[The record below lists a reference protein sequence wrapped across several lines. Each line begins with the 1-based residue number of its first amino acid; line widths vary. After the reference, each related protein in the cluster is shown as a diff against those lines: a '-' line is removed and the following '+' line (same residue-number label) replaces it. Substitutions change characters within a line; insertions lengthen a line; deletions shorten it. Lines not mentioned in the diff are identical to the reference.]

1 MYSRLITPE
10 RIHPWGDEELLEAT
24 EQDRARIVQ
33 AAPVRRLQ
41 QKTQVFPLDVKASVR
56 SRLTHSLE
64 VQETGRQISRRVLAA
79 LPAGAV
85 CEGAFVNLV
94 EMSCLLHDVG
104 NPPFGHFGEQVM
116 SQWLA
121 QELDGLFVAALGKA
135 PSPQWAE
142 LRQDLLVFDGN
153 AQSLRLVHSLHEL
166 NLTLGQLAALCKYPQ
181 QPPAGR
187 QATPYYGQHHGWS
200 SKRGIFFSEQPLYSA
215 LGQSLGLAAGCRH
228 PLVYIMEAAD
238 DISYCIADLED
249 AVDRRILGLGE
260 LLQALREA
268 DGGDYMA
275 ALLSTAV
282 DSDRGFFPHFRQQL
296 TRDLV
301 ALAASTYVSEHAQI
315 LSGAYPQALLH
326 GQAPAARVL
335 DILKRVAR
343 ELVFMRPEVE
353 ALELEGYAALRGVL
367 STYACLLAL
376 PATQFERL
384 LVGQGGSELFFAR
397 RLYHRL
403 SARHLKAYRLAVA
416 SRDPRFGEE
425 AEQEWYYRVRL
436 LLDYVSGMTDTY
448 ALEEFR
454 LLSGI

>member
-1 MYSRLITPE
+1 MYDSLITPA
-10 RIHPWGDEELLEAT
+10 RIHPWGSEALLEAT

-64 VQETGRQISRRVLAA
+64 VQETGRQISRRILAA
-79 LPAGAV
+79 LPAGTV
-85 CEGAFVNLV
+85 CEGAFINLV
-94 EMSCLLHDVG
+94 EMACLLHDVG

-121 QELDGLFVAALGKA
+121 QSLDELFASAHEQL

-153 AQSLRLVHSLHEL
+153 AQSLRLVHSLHEM

-181 QPPAGR
+181 QPLLHSPQG
-187 QATPYYGQHHGWS
+187 YGQHHGWT
-200 SKRGIFFSEQPLYSA
+200 SKRGIFFSEQPLYRA
-215 LGQSLGLAAGCRH
+215 LGQSLGLAPGCRH

-249 AVDRRILGLGE
+249 AVDRRILTQGE
-260 LLQALREA
+260 LLAALRGA
-268 DGGDYMA
+268 DEGDYMA
-275 ALLSTAV
+275 TLLEEALASE
-282 DSDRGFFPHFRQQL
+282 RGFFPHFRQQL

-301 ALAASTYVSEHAQI
+301 ALAAHTYVSDHEAI
-315 LSGAYPQALLH
+315 LSGAYPRALLH
-326 GQAPAARVL
+326 GQAPAAQVL
-335 DILKRVAR
+335 DTLKQVAR
-343 ELVFMRPEVE
+343 EQVFMRPEVE

-376 PATQFERL
+376 PAAQFERL
-384 LVGQGGSELFFAR
+384 LAGNGGSELFFAR
-397 RLYHRL
+397 RLFHRL

-416 SRDPRFGEE
+416 SRDPRFDNR

>member
-10 RIHPWGDEELLEAT
+10 RIHRWGDEDLLEAT

-64 VQETGRQISRRVLAA
+64 VQETGRQISRRILAA
-79 LPAGAV
+79 LPAGSV
-85 CEGAFVNLV
+85 CEGAFINLV

-121 QELDGLFVAALGKA
+121 QALDGLFAEALGSA
-135 PSPQWAE
+135 PSPQWAT

-181 QPPAGR
+181 QPLHG
-187 QATPYYGQHHGWS
+187 GQHHGWA
-200 SKRGIFFSEQPLYSA
+200 SKRGIFFSEQPLYRA
-215 LGQSLGLAAGCRH
+215 LGQSLGLAPGCRH

-249 AVDRRILGLGE
+249 AVDRRILSLSE
-260 LLQALREA
+260 LQQALRLA
-268 DGGDYMA
+268 DDGAYMA
-275 ALLSTAV
+275 GLLAEAAASG
-282 DSDRGFFPHFRQQL
+282 RGFFPHFRQQL

-301 ALAASTYVSEHAQI
+301 ELAAHTYVSEHPQI

-335 DILKRVAR
+335 DTLKQVAR

-376 PATQFERL
+376 PAVQFERL
-384 LVGQGGSELFFAR
+384 LTGQGGSELFFAR
-397 RLYHRL
+397 RLFHRL

-416 SRDPRFGEE
+416 SRDPRFEKE
-425 AEQEWYYRVRL
+425 SEQEWYFRVRL

>member
-1 MYSRLITPE
+1 MYDSLITPA
-10 RIHPWGDEELLEAT
+10 RIHPWGSEALLEAT

-64 VQETGRQISRRVLAA
+64 VQETGRQISRRILAA
-79 LPAGAV
+79 LPAGTV
-85 CEGAFVNLV
+85 CEGAFINLV
-94 EMSCLLHDVG
+94 EMACLLHDVG

-121 QELDGLFVAALGKA
+121 QSLDELFASSHEQL

-153 AQSLRLVHSLHEL
+153 AQSLRLVHSLHEM

-181 QPPAGR
+181 QPLLHSPQG
-187 QATPYYGQHHGWS
+187 YGQHHGWT
-200 SKRGIFFSEQPLYSA
+200 SKRGIFFSEQPLYRA
-215 LGQSLGLAAGCRH
+215 LGQSLGLAPGCRH

-249 AVDRRILGLGE
+249 AVDRRILTQGE
-260 LLQALREA
+260 LLVALRSA
-268 DGGDYMA
+268 DEGDYMA
-275 ALLSTAV
+275 TLLEEALASG
-282 DSDRGFFPHFRQQL
+282 RGFFPHFRQQL

-301 ALAASTYVSEHAQI
+301 ALAAHTYVSDHEAI
-315 LSGAYPQALLH
+315 LSGAYPRALLH
-326 GQAPAARVL
+326 GQAPAAQVL
-335 DILKRVAR
+335 DTLKQVAR
-343 ELVFMRPEVE
+343 EQVFMRPEVE

-376 PATQFERL
+376 PAAQFERL
-384 LVGQGGSELFFAR
+384 LAGNGGSELFFAR
-397 RLYHRL
+397 RLFHRL

-416 SRDPRFGEE
+416 SRDPRFDNG

>member
-1 MYSRLITPE
+1 M
-10 RIHPWGDEELLEAT
+10 
-24 EQDRARIVQ
+24 
-33 AAPVRRLQ
+33 
-41 QKTQVFPLDVKASVR
+41 R

-64 VQETGRQISRRVLAA
+64 VQETGRQISRRILAA
-79 LPAGAV
+79 LPAGSV
-85 CEGAFVNLV
+85 CEGAFINLV

-121 QELDGLFVAALGKA
+121 QALDGLFVEALGSN
-135 PSPQWAE
+135 PSPQWAT

-181 QPPAGR
+181 QPLHG
-187 QATPYYGQHHGWS
+187 GQHHGWA
-200 SKRGIFFSEQPLYSA
+200 SKRGIFFSEQPLYRA
-215 LGQSLGLAAGCRH
+215 LGQSLGLAPGCRH

-249 AVDRRILGLGE
+249 AVDRRILSLSE
-260 LLQALREA
+260 LQQALRLA
-268 DGGDYMA
+268 DDGAYMA
-275 ALLSTAV
+275 GLLAEAAASG
-282 DSDRGFFPHFRQQL
+282 RGFFPHFRQQL

-301 ALAASTYVSEHAQI
+301 ELAAHTYVSEHPQI

-335 DILKRVAR
+335 DTLKQVAR

-376 PATQFERL
+376 PAVQFERL
-384 LVGQGGSELFFAR
+384 LTGQGGSELFFAR
-397 RLYHRL
+397 RLFHRL

-416 SRDPRFGEE
+416 SRDPRFEKE
-425 AEQEWYYRVRL
+425 SEQEWYYRVRL

>member
-1 MYSRLITPE
+1 MYSRLITPA
-10 RIHPWGDEELLEAT
+10 RIHPWGSEELLEAT

-64 VQETGRQISRRVLAA
+64 VQETGRQISRRILAA
-79 LPAGAV
+79 LPAGTV
-85 CEGAFVNLV
+85 CEGAFINLV
-94 EMSCLLHDVG
+94 EMACLLHDVG

-121 QELDGLFVAALGKA
+121 QSLDELFARAHDQL

-153 AQSLRLVHSLHEL
+153 AQSLRLVHSLHEM

-181 QPPAGR
+181 QPLLLSPQG
-187 QATPYYGQHHGWS
+187 YGQHHGWT
-200 SKRGIFFSEQPLYSA
+200 SKRGIFFSEQPLYRA
-215 LGQSLGLAAGCRH
+215 LGQSLGLAPGCRH

-249 AVDRRILGLGE
+249 AVDRRILTQGE
-260 LLQALREA
+260 LLVALRGA
-268 DGGDYMA
+268 DEGDYMA
-275 ALLSTAV
+275 SLLEEALASG
-282 DSDRGFFPHFRQQL
+282 RGFFPHFRQHL

-301 ALAASTYVSEHAQI
+301 ALAAHTYVSDHEAI
-315 LSGAYPQALLH
+315 LSGAYPRALLH

-335 DILKRVAR
+335 DTLKRVAR
-343 ELVFMRPEVE
+343 EQVFMRPEVE
-353 ALELEGYAALRGVL
+353 ALELEGHAALRGVL
-367 STYACLLAL
+367 STYSCLLAL
-376 PATQFERL
+376 PAAQFERL
-384 LVGQGGSELFFAR
+384 LAGNGGSELFFAR
-397 RLYHRL
+397 RLFHRL

-416 SRDPRFGEE
+416 SRDPRFDKGS
-425 AEQEWYYRVRL
+425 EQEWYYRVRL

>member
-10 RIHPWGDEELLEAT
+10 RIHRWGDEDLLEAT

-64 VQETGRQISRRVLAA
+64 VQETGRQISRRVLAT
-79 LPAGAV
+79 LPAGSV
-85 CEGAFVNLV
+85 CEGAFINLV

-121 QELDGLFVAALGKA
+121 QALDGLFAEALGSA
-135 PSPQWAE
+135 PSSQWAT

-181 QPPAGR
+181 QPLLG
-187 QATPYYGQHHGWS
+187 GQHHGWA
-200 SKRGIFFSEQPLYSA
+200 SKRGIFFSEQPLYRA
-215 LGQSLGLAAGCRH
+215 LGQSLGLAPGCRH

-249 AVDRRILGLGE
+249 AVDRHILSLSE
-260 LLQALREA
+260 LQQALRLA
-268 DGGDYMA
+268 DDGAYMA
-275 ALLSTAV
+275 GLLADATA
-282 DSDRGFFPHFRQQL
+282 SGRGFFPHFRQQL

-301 ALAASTYVSEHAQI
+301 ELAAHTYVSEHTQI

-335 DILKRVAR
+335 DTLKQVAR

-384 LVGQGGSELFFAR
+384 LAGQGGSELFFAR
-397 RLYHRL
+397 RLFHRL

-416 SRDPRFGEE
+416 GRRDPRFSDG
-425 AEQEWYYRVRL
+425 AEQEWYFRVRL

>member
-1 MYSRLITPE
+1 MYDSLITPA
-10 RIHPWGDEELLEAT
+10 RIHPWGSEALLEAT

-64 VQETGRQISRRVLAA
+64 VQETGRQISRRILAA
-79 LPAGAV
+79 LPAGTV
-85 CEGAFVNLV
+85 CEGAFINLV
-94 EMSCLLHDVG
+94 EMACLLHDVG

-121 QELDGLFVAALGKA
+121 QSLDELFASAHEQL

-153 AQSLRLVHSLHEL
+153 AQSLRLVHSLHEM

-181 QPPAGR
+181 QPLLHSPQG
-187 QATPYYGQHHGWS
+187 YGQHHGWT
-200 SKRGIFFSEQPLYSA
+200 SKRGIFFSEQPLYRA
-215 LGQSLGLAAGCRH
+215 LGQSLGLAPGCRH

-249 AVDRRILGLGE
+249 AVDRRILTQGE
-260 LLQALREA
+260 LLVALRSA
-268 DGGDYMA
+268 DEGDYMA
-275 ALLSTAV
+275 TLLEEALASG
-282 DSDRGFFPHFRQQL
+282 RGFFPHFRKQL

-301 ALAASTYVSEHAQI
+301 ALAAHTYVSDHEAI
-315 LSGAYPQALLH
+315 LSGAYPRALLH
-326 GQAPAARVL
+326 GQAPAAQVL
-335 DILKRVAR
+335 DTLKQVAR
-343 ELVFMRPEVE
+343 EQVFMRPEVE

-376 PATQFERL
+376 PAAQFERL
-384 LVGQGGSELFFAR
+384 LAGNGGSELFFAR
-397 RLYHRL
+397 RLFHRL
-403 SARHLKAYRLAVA
+403 SARHLKAYRLALA
-416 SRDPRFGEE
+416 SRDPRFDNG

>member
-10 RIHPWGDEELLEAT
+10 RIHRWGDEDLLEAT

-64 VQETGRQISRRVLAA
+64 VQETGRQISRRILAA
-79 LPAGAV
+79 LPAGSV
-85 CEGAFVNLV
+85 CEAAFINLV

-121 QELDGLFVAALGKA
+121 QALDGLFVEALGSN
-135 PSPQWAE
+135 PSPQWAT

-181 QPPAGR
+181 QPLHG
-187 QATPYYGQHHGWS
+187 GQHHGWA
-200 SKRGIFFSEQPLYSA
+200 SKRGIFFSEQPLYRA
-215 LGQSLGLAAGCRH
+215 LGQSLGLAPGCRH

-249 AVDRRILGLGE
+249 AVDRRILSLSE
-260 LLQALREA
+260 LQQALRLA
-268 DGGDYMA
+268 DDGAYMA
-275 ALLSTAV
+275 GLLAEAAASG
-282 DSDRGFFPHFRQQL
+282 RGFFPHFRQQL

-301 ALAASTYVSEHAQI
+301 ELAAHTYVSEHPQI

-335 DILKRVAR
+335 DTLKQGAR

-376 PATQFERL
+376 PAVQFERL
-384 LVGQGGSELFFAR
+384 LTGQGGSELFFAR
-397 RLYHRL
+397 RLFHRL

-416 SRDPRFGEE
+416 SRDPRFEKE
-425 AEQEWYYRVRL
+425 SEQEWYYRMRL

>member
-10 RIHPWGDEELLEAT
+10 RIHRWGDEDLLEAT

-64 VQETGRQISRRVLAA
+64 VQETGRQISRRVLAT
-79 LPAGAV
+79 LPAGSV
-85 CEGAFVNLV
+85 CKGAFINLV

-121 QELDGLFVAALGKA
+121 QALDGLFAEALGSA
-135 PSPQWAE
+135 PSSQWAT

-181 QPPAGR
+181 QPLHG
-187 QATPYYGQHHGWS
+187 GQHHGWA
-200 SKRGIFFSEQPLYSA
+200 SKRGIFFSEQPLYRA
-215 LGQSLGLAAGCRH
+215 LGQSLGLAPGCRH

-249 AVDRRILGLGE
+249 AVDRRILSLSE
-260 LLQALREA
+260 LQQALRLA
-268 DGGDYMA
+268 DDGAYMA
-275 ALLSTAV
+275 SLLAEAAASG
-282 DSDRGFFPHFRQQL
+282 RGFFPHFRQQL

-301 ALAASTYVSEHAQI
+301 ELAAHTYVSEHPQI

-335 DILKRVAR
+335 DTLKQVAR

-376 PATQFERL
+376 PAVQFERL
-384 LVGQGGSELFFAR
+384 LTGQGGSELFFAR
-397 RLYHRL
+397 RLFHRL

-416 SRDPRFGEE
+416 SRDPRFEKE
-425 AEQEWYYRVRL
+425 SEQEWYYRVRL

>member
-1 MYSRLITPE
+1 MYRRLITPE

-64 VQETGRQISRRVLAA
+64 VQETGRQISRRILAA
-79 LPAGAV
+79 LPTGMV
-85 CEGAFVNLV
+85 CEGAFINLV

-116 SQWLA
+116 SQWLG
-121 QELDGLFVAALGKA
+121 EMLDPLYQQALGLM
-135 PSPQWAE
+135 PSSQWAE
-142 LRQDLLVFDGN
+142 LRQDLLLFDGN

-181 QPPAGR
+181 QPQAGVS
-187 QATPYYGQHHGWS
+187 YGQHHGWS
-200 SKRGIFFSEQPLYSA
+200 SKRGIFFSEQPLYRA
-215 LGQSLGLAAGCRH
+215 LGQSLGLAQGCRH

-249 AVDRRILGLGE
+249 AVDRRILTLGE
-260 LLQALREA
+260 LLTALRSA
-268 DGGDYMA
+268 DGSDYLSGLLDD
-275 ALLSTAV
+275 ALASG
-282 DSDRGFFPHFRQQL
+282 RGFFPHFRQQL

-301 ALAASTYVSEHAQI
+301 ALAAKSYVDEHDAI
-315 LSGAYPQALLH
+315 LRGSYPQALLH

-335 DILKRVAR
+335 DMLKQVAR
-343 ELVFMRPEVE
+343 ELVFRRPEVE

-367 STYACLLAL
+367 STYACLLAM
-376 PATQFERL
+376 PAGQFARL
-384 LVGQGGSELFFAR
+384 LAGEGGNELFFAR

-416 SRDPRFGEE
+416 TRDARFTDEG
-425 AEQEWYYRVRL
+425 EQEWYYRVRL

-448 ALEEFR
+448 VLEEYR

>member
-10 RIHPWGDEELLEAT
+10 RIHRWGDEDLLEAT

-64 VQETGRQISRRVLAA
+64 VQETGRQISRRILAA
-79 LPAGAV
+79 LPAGSV
-85 CEGAFVNLV
+85 CEGAFINLV

-121 QELDGLFVAALGKA
+121 QALDGLFAEALGST
-135 PSPQWAE
+135 PSPQWAT

-181 QPPAGR
+181 QPLHG
-187 QATPYYGQHHGWS
+187 GQHHGWA
-200 SKRGIFFSEQPLYSA
+200 SKRGIFFSEQPLYRA
-215 LGQSLGLAAGCRH
+215 LGQSLGLAPGCRH

-249 AVDRRILGLGE
+249 AVDRRILSLSE
-260 LLQALREA
+260 LQQALRLA
-268 DGGDYMA
+268 DDGAYMA
-275 ALLSTAV
+275 GLLAEATA
-282 DSDRGFFPHFRQQL
+282 SGRGFFPHFRQQL

-301 ALAASTYVSEHAQI
+301 ELAAHTYVSEHPQI

-335 DILKRVAR
+335 DTLKQVAR

-376 PATQFERL
+376 PAVQFERL
-384 LVGQGGSELFFAR
+384 LAGQGGSELFFAR
-397 RLYHRL
+397 RLFHRL

-416 SRDPRFGEE
+416 SRDPRFENE
-425 AEQEWYYRVRL
+425 SEQEWYFRVRL

>member
-1 MYSRLITPE
+1 MYRRLITPE

-64 VQETGRQISRRVLAA
+64 VQETGRQISRRILEA
-79 LPAGAV
+79 LPAGMV
-85 CEGAFVNLV
+85 CEGAFINLV

-116 SQWLA
+116 SQWLG
-121 QELDGLFVAALGKA
+121 EMLDPLYLQALGPT

-142 LRQDLLVFDGN
+142 LRQDLLLFDGN

-181 QPPAGR
+181 QPQAGVS
-187 QATPYYGQHHGWS
+187 YGLHHGWS
-200 SKRGIFFSEQPLYSA
+200 SKRGIFFSEQPLYRA
-215 LGQSLGLAAGCRH
+215 LGQSLGLAQGCRH

-249 AVDRRILGLGE
+249 AVDRRILTLGE
-260 LLQALREA
+260 LLTALCSA
-268 DGGDYMA
+268 DGSDYLSGLLDD
-275 ALLSTAV
+275 ALASG
-282 DSDRGFFPHFRQQL
+282 RGFFPHFRQQL

-301 ALAASTYVSEHAQI
+301 ALAAKSYVDEHDAI
-315 LSGAYPQALLH
+315 LRGSYPQALLH

-335 DILKRVAR
+335 DMLKQVAR
-343 ELVFMRPEVE
+343 ELVFRRPEVE

-367 STYACLLAL
+367 STYACLLAM
-376 PATQFERL
+376 PAGQFARL
-384 LVGQGGSELFFAR
+384 LAGEGGNELFFAR

-416 SRDPRFGEE
+416 TRDARFTDEG
-425 AEQEWYYRVRL
+425 EQEWYYRVRL

>member
-10 RIHPWGDEELLEAT
+10 RIHRWGDEDLLEAT

-64 VQETGRQISRRVLAA
+64 VQETGRQISRRILAA
-79 LPAGAV
+79 LPAGSV
-85 CEGAFVNLV
+85 CEGAFINLV

-121 QELDGLFVAALGKA
+121 QALDGLFVEALGST
-135 PSPQWAE
+135 PSPQWAT

-181 QPPAGR
+181 QPLHG
-187 QATPYYGQHHGWS
+187 GQHHGWA
-200 SKRGIFFSEQPLYSA
+200 SKRGIFFSEQPLYRA
-215 LGQSLGLAAGCRH
+215 LGQSLGLAPGCRH

-249 AVDRRILGLGE
+249 AVDRRILSLSE
-260 LLQALREA
+260 LQQALRLA
-268 DGGDYMA
+268 DDGAYMA
-275 ALLSTAV
+275 GLLAEAAASG
-282 DSDRGFFPHFRQQL
+282 RGFFPHFRQQL

-301 ALAASTYVSEHAQI
+301 ELAAHTYVSEHPQI

-335 DILKRVAR
+335 DTLKQVAR

-376 PATQFERL
+376 PAVQFERL
-384 LVGQGGSELFFAR
+384 LTGQGGSELFFAR
-397 RLYHRL
+397 RLFHRL

-416 SRDPRFGEE
+416 SRDPRFEKE
-425 AEQEWYYRVRL
+425 SEQEWYFRVRL

>member
-64 VQETGRQISRRVLAA
+64 VQETGRQISRHILAA
-79 LPAGAV
+79 LPTGMV
-85 CEGAFVNLV
+85 CEGAFINLV

-116 SQWLA
+116 SQWLG
-121 QELDGLFVAALGKA
+121 EMLDPLYQQALGLT
-135 PSPQWAE
+135 PSSQWAE
-142 LRQDLLVFDGN
+142 LRQDLLLFDGN

-181 QPPAGR
+181 QPQAGVS
-187 QATPYYGQHHGWS
+187 YGQHHGWS
-200 SKRGIFFSEQPLYSA
+200 SKRGIFFSEQPLYRA
-215 LGQSLGLAAGCRH
+215 LGQSLGLAQGCRH

-249 AVDRRILGLGE
+249 AVDRRILTLGE
-260 LLQALREA
+260 LLTALRSA
-268 DGGDYMA
+268 DGSDYLSGLLDE
-275 ALLSTAV
+275 ALASG
-282 DSDRGFFPHFRQQL
+282 RGFFPHFRQQL

-301 ALAASTYVSEHAQI
+301 ALAAKSYVDEHDAI
-315 LSGAYPQALLH
+315 LRGSYPQALLH

-335 DILKRVAR
+335 DMLKQVAR
-343 ELVFMRPEVE
+343 ELVFRRPEVE

-367 STYACLLAL
+367 STYACLLAM
-376 PATQFERL
+376 PAGQFARL
-384 LVGQGGSELFFAR
+384 LAGEGGNELFFAR

-416 SRDPRFGEE
+416 TRDARFTDEG
-425 AEQEWYYRVRL
+425 EQEWYYRVRL

-448 ALEEFR
+448 VLEEYR

>member
-10 RIHPWGDEELLEAT
+10 RIHRWGDEDLLEAT

-64 VQETGRQISRRVLAA
+64 VQETGRQISRRILAA

-85 CEGAFVNLV
+85 CEVAFINLV

-121 QELDGLFVAALGKA
+121 QALDGLFAEALGCT
-135 PSPQWAE
+135 PSPQWAT

-181 QPPAGR
+181 QPLHG
-187 QATPYYGQHHGWS
+187 GQHHGWA
-200 SKRGIFFSEQPLYSA
+200 SKRGIFFSEQPLYRA
-215 LGQSLGLAAGCRH
+215 LGQSLGLAPGCRH

-249 AVDRRILGLGE
+249 AVDRRILSLSE
-260 LLQALREA
+260 LQQALRLA
-268 DGGDYMA
+268 DDGAYMA
-275 ALLSTAV
+275 GLLAEAAASG
-282 DSDRGFFPHFRQQL
+282 RGFFPHFRQQL

-301 ALAASTYVSEHAQI
+301 ELAAYTYVSEHPQI

-335 DILKRVAR
+335 DTLKQVAR

-376 PATQFERL
+376 PAVQFERL
-384 LVGQGGSELFFAR
+384 LTGQGGSELFFAR
-397 RLYHRL
+397 RLFHRL

-416 SRDPRFGEE
+416 SRDPRFEKE
-425 AEQEWYYRVRL
+425 SEQEWYFRVRL

>member
-1 MYSRLITPE
+1 MYQRLIPSL
-10 RIHPWGDEELLEAT
+10 RSHPWGEEDLLEAT
-24 EQDRARIVQ
+24 ELDRARIVQ

-64 VQETGRQISRRVLAA
+64 VQETGRQISRRILAT

-85 CEGAFVNLV
+85 CEGAFINLV

-116 SQWLA
+116 SQWLT
-121 QELDGLFVAALGKA
+121 QELDTLFAAALGQA

-181 QPPAGR
+181 QPLPGLH
-187 QATPYYGQHHGWS
+187 YGQHHGWT
-200 SKRGIFFSEQPLYSA
+200 SKRGIFFSEQPLYRS
-215 LGQSLGLAAGCRH
+215 LSQSLGLAPGCRH

-249 AVDRRILGLGE
+249 AVDRRILSLSE
-260 LLQALREA
+260 LQEALRLA
-268 DGGDYMA
+268 DEGSYMA
-275 ALLSTAV
+275 GLLTDATA
-282 DSDRGFFPHFRQQL
+282 SDRGFFPHFRQHL
-296 TRDLV
+296 THDLI
-301 ALAASTYVSEHAQI
+301 ALAAHTYVSEHEII

-326 GQAPAARVL
+326 GQAPAAMVL
-335 DILKRVAR
+335 DTLKQVAR
-343 ELVFMRPEVE
+343 EQVFMRPEVE

-376 PATQFERL
+376 PASQFERL
-384 LVGQGGSELFFAR
+384 LAGQGGSELFFAR
-397 RLYHRL
+397 RLFHRL

-416 SRDPRFGEE
+416 NRDPRFDSG

>member
-1 MYSRLITPE
+1 MYDSLITPA
-10 RIHPWGDEELLEAT
+10 RIHPWGSEALLEAT

-64 VQETGRQISRRVLAA
+64 VQETGRQISRRILAA
-79 LPAGAV
+79 LPAGTV
-85 CEGAFVNLV
+85 CEGAFINLV
-94 EMSCLLHDVG
+94 EMACLLHDVG

-121 QELDGLFVAALGKA
+121 QSLDELFASAHEQL

-153 AQSLRLVHSLHEL
+153 AQSLRLVHSLHEM

-181 QPPAGR
+181 QPLLHSPQG
-187 QATPYYGQHHGWS
+187 YGQHHGWT
-200 SKRGIFFSEQPLYSA
+200 SKRGIFFSEQPLYRA
-215 LGQSLGLAAGCRH
+215 LGQSLGLAPGCRH

-249 AVDRRILGLGE
+249 AVDRRILTQGE
-260 LLQALREA
+260 LLAALRSA
-268 DGGDYMA
+268 DEGDYMA
-275 ALLSTAV
+275 TLLEEALASE
-282 DSDRGFFPHFRQQL
+282 RGFFPHFRQHL

-301 ALAASTYVSEHAQI
+301 ALAAHTYVSDHEAI
-315 LSGAYPQALLH
+315 LSGAYPRALLH
-326 GQAPAARVL
+326 GQAPAAQVL
-335 DILKRVAR
+335 DTLKQVAR
-343 ELVFMRPEVE
+343 EQVFMRPEVE

-376 PATQFERL
+376 PAAQFERL
-384 LVGQGGSELFFAR
+384 LAGNGGSELFFAR
-397 RLYHRL
+397 RLFHRL

-416 SRDPRFGEE
+416 SRDPRFDYGT
-425 AEQEWYYRVRL
+425 EQEWYYRVRL

>member
-1 MYSRLITPE
+1 MYSRLITPA
-10 RIHPWGDEELLEAT
+10 RIHPWGSEELLEAT

-64 VQETGRQISRRVLAA
+64 VQETGRQISRRILAA
-79 LPAGAV
+79 LPAGTV
-85 CEGAFVNLV
+85 CEGAFINLV
-94 EMSCLLHDVG
+94 EMACLLHDVG

-121 QELDGLFVAALGKA
+121 QSLDELFASAHEQL

-153 AQSLRLVHSLHEL
+153 AQSLRLVHSLHEM

-181 QPPAGR
+181 QPLLHHPQG
-187 QATPYYGQHHGWS
+187 YGQHHGWT
-200 SKRGIFFSEQPLYSA
+200 SKRGIFFSEQPLYRA
-215 LGQSLGLAAGCRH
+215 LGQSLGLAPGCRH

-249 AVDRRILGLGE
+249 AVDRRILTQGE
-260 LLQALREA
+260 LLAALRSA
-268 DGGDYMA
+268 DEGDYMA
-275 ALLSTAV
+275 TLLEEALASE
-282 DSDRGFFPHFRQQL
+282 RGFFPHFRQQL

-301 ALAASTYVSEHAQI
+301 ALAAHTYVSDHEAI
-315 LSGAYPQALLH
+315 LSGAYPRALLH
-326 GQAPAARVL
+326 GQAPAAQVL
-335 DILKRVAR
+335 DTLKQVAR
-343 ELVFMRPEVE
+343 EQVFMRPEVE

-376 PATQFERL
+376 PAAQFERL
-384 LVGQGGSELFFAR
+384 LAGNGGSELFFAR
-397 RLYHRL
+397 RLFHRL

-416 SRDPRFGEE
+416 SRDPRFDYGT
-425 AEQEWYYRVRL
+425 EQEWYYRVRL

>member
-10 RIHPWGDEELLEAT
+10 RIHRLGDEDLLEAT

-64 VQETGRQISRRVLAA
+64 VQETGRQISRRILAA
-79 LPAGAV
+79 MPAGSV
-85 CEGAFVNLV
+85 CEGAFINLV

-121 QELDGLFVAALGKA
+121 QALDGLFAEALGSA
-135 PSPQWAE
+135 PSPQWAT

-181 QPPAGR
+181 QPLHG
-187 QATPYYGQHHGWS
+187 GQHHGWA
-200 SKRGIFFSEQPLYSA
+200 SKRGIFFSEQPLYRA
-215 LGQSLGLAAGCRH
+215 LGQSLGLAPGCRH

-249 AVDRRILGLGE
+249 AVDRRILSLSE
-260 LLQALREA
+260 LQQALRLA
-268 DGGDYMA
+268 DDGAYMA
-275 ALLSTAV
+275 GLLAEAAASG
-282 DSDRGFFPHFRQQL
+282 RGFFPHFRQQL

-301 ALAASTYVSEHAQI
+301 ELAAHTYVSEHPQI
-315 LSGAYPQALLH
+315 LSGVYPQALLH

-335 DILKRVAR
+335 DTLKQVAR

-376 PATQFERL
+376 PAVQFERL
-384 LVGQGGSELFFAR
+384 LTGQGGSELFFAR
-397 RLYHRL
+397 RLFHRL

-416 SRDPRFGEE
+416 SRDPRFEKE
-425 AEQEWYYRVRL
+425 SEQEWYYRVRL

>member
-10 RIHPWGDEELLEAT
+10 RVHPWGNEDLLEAT
-24 EQDRARIVQ
+24 ELDRARIVQ

-64 VQETGRQISRRVLAA
+64 VQETGRQISRRILAA
-79 LPAGAV
+79 LPAGSV
-85 CEGAFVNLV
+85 CEGAFINLV

-121 QELDGLFVAALGKA
+121 QALDGLFAEALGSA
-135 PSPQWAE
+135 PSSQWAT

-181 QPPAGR
+181 QPLHG
-187 QATPYYGQHHGWS
+187 GQHHGWA
-200 SKRGIFFSEQPLYSA
+200 SKRGIFFSEQPLYRA
-215 LGQSLGLAAGCRH
+215 LGQSLGLAPGCRH

-249 AVDRRILGLGE
+249 AVDRRILSLSE
-260 LLQALREA
+260 LQQALRLA
-268 DGGDYMA
+268 DDGAYMA
-275 ALLSTAV
+275 GLLAEATA
-282 DSDRGFFPHFRQQL
+282 SGRGFFPHFRQQL

-301 ALAASTYVSEHAQI
+301 ELAAHTYVSEHPQI

-335 DILKRVAR
+335 DTLKQVAR

-376 PATQFERL
+376 PAAQFERL
-384 LVGQGGSELFFAR
+384 LAGQGGSELFFAR
-397 RLYHRL
+397 RLFHRL

-416 SRDPRFGEE
+416 SRDPRFSDG
-425 AEQEWYYRVRL
+425 AEQEWYFRVRL

>member
-10 RIHPWGDEELLEAT
+10 RIHHWGEEDLLEAT

-85 CEGAFVNLV
+85 CEGAFINLV

-121 QELDGLFVAALGKA
+121 QALDGLFAEALGSA
-135 PSPQWAE
+135 PSPQWAT

-181 QPPAGR
+181 QPLHG
-187 QATPYYGQHHGWS
+187 GQHHGWA
-200 SKRGIFFSEQPLYSA
+200 SKRGIFFSEQPLYRA
-215 LGQSLGLAAGCRH
+215 LGQSLGLAPGCRH

-249 AVDRRILGLGE
+249 AVDRRILSLSE
-260 LLQALREA
+260 LQQALRLA
-268 DGGDYMA
+268 DDGVYMA
-275 ALLSTAV
+275 GLLAEATA
-282 DSDRGFFPHFRQQL
+282 SGRGFFPHFRQQL

-301 ALAASTYVSEHAQI
+301 ELAAHTYVSEHPQI

-335 DILKRVAR
+335 DTLKQVAR

-376 PATQFERL
+376 PAVQFERL
-384 LVGQGGSELFFAR
+384 LAGQGDSELFFAR
-397 RLYHRL
+397 RLFHRL

-416 SRDPRFGEE
+416 SRDPRFSDG
-425 AEQEWYYRVRL
+425 AEQEWYFRVRL

>member
-10 RIHPWGDEELLEAT
+10 RIHSWGREDLLEAT

-64 VQETGRQISRRVLAA
+64 VQETGRQISRRILAA
-79 LPAGAV
+79 LPAGSV
-85 CEGAFVNLV
+85 CEGAFINLV
-94 EMSCLLHDVG
+94 EMACLLHDVG

-121 QELDGLFVAALGKA
+121 QELDGLFARAHEQL

-181 QPPAGR
+181 QPQPG
-187 QATPYYGQHHGWS
+187 QHFGQHHGWT
-200 SKRGIFFSEQPLYSA
+200 SKRGIFFSEQPLYQA
-215 LGQSLGLAAGCRH
+215 LSQQLGLAQGCRH

-249 AVDRRILGLGE
+249 AVDRRILSLSE
-260 LLQALREA
+260 LQQALRLA
-268 DGGDYMA
+268 DEGAYMA
-275 ALLSTAV
+275 GLLADAGASG
-282 DSDRGFFPHFRQQL
+282 RGFFPHFRQQL

-301 ALAASTYVSEHAQI
+301 TLAAETYVAEHDAI
-315 LSGAYPQALLH
+315 LSGAYPCSLLH

-335 DILKRVAR
+335 DVLKQVAR
-343 ELVFMRPEVE
+343 EQVFMRPEVE
-353 ALELEGYAALRGVL
+353 ALELEGHAALRGVL

-376 PATQFERL
+376 PTAQFEL
-384 LVGQGGSELFFAR
+384 LLAGKGGSELFFAR
-397 RLYHRL
+397 RLFHRL

-416 SRDPRFGEE
+416 TQDPRFGSWS
-425 AEQEWYYRVRL
+425 EQEWYYRVRL

>member
-1 MYSRLITPE
+1 MYRRLITPE

-64 VQETGRQISRRVLAA
+64 VQETGRQISRCILAA
-79 LPAGAV
+79 LPTGMV
-85 CEGAFVNLV
+85 CEGAFINLV

-116 SQWLA
+116 SQWLG
-121 QELDGLFVAALGKA
+121 EMLDPLYQQALGLT

-142 LRQDLLVFDGN
+142 LRQDLLLFDGN

-181 QPPAGR
+181 QPQAGVS
-187 QATPYYGQHHGWS
+187 YGLHHGWS
-200 SKRGIFFSEQPLYSA
+200 SKRGIFFSEQPLYRA
-215 LGQSLGLAAGCRH
+215 LGQSLGLAQGCRH

-249 AVDRRILGLGE
+249 AVDRRILTLGE
-260 LLQALREA
+260 LLTALRSA
-268 DGGDYMA
+268 DGSDYLSGLLDD
-275 ALLSTAV
+275 ALASG
-282 DSDRGFFPHFRQQL
+282 RGFFPHFRQQL

-301 ALAASTYVSEHAQI
+301 ALAAKSYVDEHYAI
-315 LSGAYPQALLH
+315 LRGSYPQALLH

-335 DILKRVAR
+335 DMLKQVAR
-343 ELVFMRPEVE
+343 ELVFRRPEVE

-367 STYACLLAL
+367 STYACLLAM
-376 PATQFERL
+376 PAGQFARL
-384 LVGQGGSELFFAR
+384 LAGEGGNELFFAR

-416 SRDPRFGEE
+416 TRDARFTDEG
-425 AEQEWYYRVRL
+425 EQEWYYRVRL

>member
-1 MYSRLITPE
+1 MYRRLITPE

-64 VQETGRQISRRVLAA
+64 VQETGRQISRCILAA
-79 LPAGAV
+79 LPTGMV
-85 CEGAFVNLV
+85 CEGAFINLV

-116 SQWLA
+116 SQWLG
-121 QELDGLFVAALGKA
+121 EMLDPLYQQALGLM
-135 PSPQWAE
+135 PSSQWVE
-142 LRQDLLVFDGN
+142 LRQDLLLFDGN

-181 QPPAGR
+181 QPQAGVS
-187 QATPYYGQHHGWS
+187 YGQHHGWS
-200 SKRGIFFSEQPLYSA
+200 SKRGIFFSEQPLYRA
-215 LGQSLGLAAGCRH
+215 LGQSLGLAQGCRH

-249 AVDRRILGLGE
+249 AVDRRILTLGE
-260 LLQALREA
+260 LLTALRSA
-268 DGGDYMA
+268 DGSDYLSGLLDE
-275 ALLSTAV
+275 ALASG
-282 DSDRGFFPHFRQQL
+282 RGFFPHFRQQL

-301 ALAASTYVSEHAQI
+301 ALAAKSYVDEHDAI
-315 LSGAYPQALLH
+315 LRGSYPQALLH

-335 DILKRVAR
+335 DMLKQVAR
-343 ELVFMRPEVE
+343 ELVFRRPEVE

-367 STYACLLAL
+367 STYACLLAM
-376 PATQFERL
+376 PAGQFARL
-384 LVGQGGSELFFAR
+384 LAGEGGNELFFAR

-416 SRDPRFGEE
+416 TRDARFTDEG
-425 AEQEWYYRVRL
+425 EQEWYYRVRL

-448 ALEEFR
+448 VLEEYR

>member
-1 MYSRLITPE
+1 MYRRLITPE

-64 VQETGRQISRRVLAA
+64 VQETGRQISRHILAA
-79 LPAGAV
+79 LPTGMV
-85 CEGAFVNLV
+85 CEGAFINLV

-116 SQWLA
+116 SQWLG
-121 QELDGLFVAALGKA
+121 EMLDPLYQQALGLT
-135 PSPQWAE
+135 PSSQWAE
-142 LRQDLLVFDGN
+142 LRQDLLLFDGN

-181 QPPAGR
+181 QPQAGVS
-187 QATPYYGQHHGWS
+187 YGQHHGWS
-200 SKRGIFFSEQPLYSA
+200 SKRGIFFSEQPLYRA
-215 LGQSLGLAAGCRH
+215 LGQSLGLAQGCRH

-249 AVDRRILGLGE
+249 AVDRRILTLGE
-260 LLQALREA
+260 LLMALRSA
-268 DGGDYMA
+268 DGSDYLA
-275 ALLSTAV
+275 GLLDEALASG
-282 DSDRGFFPHFRQQL
+282 RGFFPHFRQQL

-301 ALAASTYVSEHAQI
+301 ALAAKSYVDEHDAI
-315 LSGAYPQALLH
+315 LRGSYPQALLH

-335 DILKRVAR
+335 DMLKQVAR
-343 ELVFMRPEVE
+343 ELVFRRPEVE

-367 STYACLLAL
+367 STYACLLAM
-376 PATQFERL
+376 PAGQFARL
-384 LVGQGGSELFFAR
+384 LAGEGGNELFFAR

-416 SRDPRFGEE
+416 TRDARFTDEG
-425 AEQEWYYRVRL
+425 EQEWYYRVRL

-448 ALEEFR
+448 VLEEYR

>member
-10 RIHPWGDEELLEAT
+10 RIHRWGDEDLLEAT

-64 VQETGRQISRRVLAA
+64 VQETGRQISRRILAV
-79 LPAGAV
+79 LPAGSV
-85 CEGAFVNLV
+85 CEGAFINLV

-121 QELDGLFVAALGKA
+121 QALDGLFAEALGNA
-135 PSPQWAE
+135 PSPQWAT

-181 QPPAGR
+181 QPLHG
-187 QATPYYGQHHGWS
+187 GQHHGWA
-200 SKRGIFFSEQPLYSA
+200 SKRGIFFSEQPLYRA
-215 LGQSLGLAAGCRH
+215 LGQSLGLAPGCRH

-249 AVDRRILGLGE
+249 AVDRRILSLSE
-260 LLQALREA
+260 LQQALRLA
-268 DGGDYMA
+268 DDGAYMA
-275 ALLSTAV
+275 GLLAEATA
-282 DSDRGFFPHFRQQL
+282 SGRGFFPHFRQQL

-301 ALAASTYVSEHAQI
+301 ELAAHTYVSEHPQI

-335 DILKRVAR
+335 DTLKQVAR

-376 PATQFERL
+376 QAAQFERL
-384 LVGQGGSELFFAR
+384 LAGQGGSELFFAR
-397 RLYHRL
+397 RLFHRL

-416 SRDPRFGEE
+416 SRDPRFSDG
-425 AEQEWYYRVRL
+425 AEQEWYFRVRL

>member
-1 MYSRLITPE
+1 MYDSLITPA
-10 RIHPWGDEELLEAT
+10 RIHPWGSEALLEAT

-64 VQETGRQISRRVLAA
+64 VQETGRQISRRILAA
-79 LPAGAV
+79 LPAGTV
-85 CEGAFVNLV
+85 CEGAFINLV
-94 EMSCLLHDVG
+94 EMACLLHDVG

-121 QELDGLFVAALGKA
+121 QSLDELFASAHEQL

-153 AQSLRLVHSLHEL
+153 AQSLRLVHSLHEM

-181 QPPAGR
+181 QPLLHSPQG
-187 QATPYYGQHHGWS
+187 YGQHHGWT
-200 SKRGIFFSEQPLYSA
+200 SKRGIFFSEQPLYRA
-215 LGQSLGLAAGCRH
+215 LGQSLGLAPGCRH

-249 AVDRRILGLGE
+249 AVDRRILTQGE
-260 LLQALREA
+260 LLVALRSA
-268 DGGDYMA
+268 DEGDYMA
-275 ALLSTAV
+275 TLLEEALASG
-282 DSDRGFFPHFRQQL
+282 RGFFPHFRQQL

-301 ALAASTYVSEHAQI
+301 ALAAHTYVSDHEAI
-315 LSGAYPQALLH
+315 LSGAYPRALLH
-326 GQAPAARVL
+326 GQAPAAQVL
-335 DILKRVAR
+335 DTLKQVAH
-343 ELVFMRPEVE
+343 EQVFMRPEVE

-376 PATQFERL
+376 PAAQFERL
-384 LVGQGGSELFFAR
+384 LAGNGGSELFFAR
-397 RLYHRL
+397 RLFHRL

-416 SRDPRFGEE
+416 SRDPRFDYGT
-425 AEQEWYYRVRL
+425 EQEWYYRVRL

>member
-10 RIHPWGDEELLEAT
+10 RIHRWGDEDLLEAT

-64 VQETGRQISRRVLAA
+64 VQETGRQISRRILAA
-79 LPAGAV
+79 LPAGSV
-85 CEGAFVNLV
+85 CEGAFINLV

-121 QELDGLFVAALGKA
+121 QALDGLFAEALGSA
-135 PSPQWAE
+135 PSSQWAT

-181 QPPAGR
+181 QPLHG
-187 QATPYYGQHHGWS
+187 GQHHGWA
-200 SKRGIFFSEQPLYSA
+200 SKRGIFFSEQPLYRA
-215 LGQSLGLAAGCRH
+215 LGQSLGLAPGCRH

-249 AVDRRILGLGE
+249 AVDRRILSLSE
-260 LLQALREA
+260 LQQALRLA
-268 DGGDYMA
+268 DDGAYMA
-275 ALLSTAV
+275 GLLAEATA
-282 DSDRGFFPHFRQQL
+282 SGRGFFPHFRQQL

-301 ALAASTYVSEHAQI
+301 ELAAHTYVSEHPQI

-335 DILKRVAR
+335 DTLKQVAR

-376 PATQFERL
+376 SAAQFERL
-384 LVGQGGSELFFAR
+384 LAGQGGSELFFAR
-397 RLYHRL
+397 RLFHRL
-403 SARHLKAYRLAVA
+403 SARHFKAYRLAVA
-416 SRDPRFGEE
+416 SRDPRFSDG
-425 AEQEWYYRVRL
+425 AEQEWYFRVRL

>member
-1 MYSRLITPE
+1 MYRRLITPE

-64 VQETGRQISRRVLAA
+64 VQETGRQISRRILAA
-79 LPAGAV
+79 LPADMV
-85 CEGAFVNLV
+85 CEGAFINLV

-116 SQWLA
+116 SQWLG
-121 QELDGLFVAALGKA
+121 EMLDPLYQQALGLT
-135 PSPQWAE
+135 PSSQWAE
-142 LRQDLLVFDGN
+142 LRQDLLLFDGN

-181 QPPAGR
+181 QPQAGVS
-187 QATPYYGQHHGWS
+187 YGQHHGWS
-200 SKRGIFFSEQPLYSA
+200 SKRGIFFSEQPLYRA
-215 LGQSLGLAAGCRH
+215 LGQSLGLAQGCRH

-249 AVDRRILGLGE
+249 AVDRRILTLGE
-260 LLQALREA
+260 LLTALRSA
-268 DGGDYMA
+268 DGSDYLA
-275 ALLSTAV
+275 GLLDEALASG
-282 DSDRGFFPHFRQQL
+282 RGFFPHFRQQL

-301 ALAASTYVSEHAQI
+301 ALAAKSYVDEHDAI
-315 LSGAYPQALLH
+315 LRGSYPQALLH

-335 DILKRVAR
+335 DMLKQVAR
-343 ELVFMRPEVE
+343 ELVFRRPEVE

-367 STYACLLAL
+367 STYACLLAM
-376 PATQFERL
+376 PAGKFARL
-384 LVGQGGSELFFAR
+384 LAGEGGNELFFAR

-416 SRDPRFGEE
+416 TRDARFTDEG
-425 AEQEWYYRVRL
+425 EQEWYYRVRL

-448 ALEEFR
+448 VLEEYR